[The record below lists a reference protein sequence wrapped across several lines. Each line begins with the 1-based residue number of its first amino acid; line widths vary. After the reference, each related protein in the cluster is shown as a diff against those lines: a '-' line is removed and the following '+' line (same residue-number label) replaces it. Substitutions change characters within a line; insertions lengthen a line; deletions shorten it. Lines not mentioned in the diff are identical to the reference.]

1 MEHLYKGSELRI
13 KPQGFVEGGQV
24 TFFTVNPK
32 FGTILTATDD
42 EGYMFLSWPHLQ
54 YMGRGVLNYKV
65 NNPTTGLDRL
75 ITTDY
80 YIDSDLEVS
89 DTETLGN
96 VSDRIENTVSGK
108 LTEKIDAGIEKVT
121 RSAQEQVDSASN
133 RIKELG
139 TTFTTTISTLGKS
152 VDSALEDVNTKVT
165 EKLGTVDTRLTEIQA
180 DLTTKCPY
188 VGGDYY
194 VYNYDRTTGT
204 TKKTDL
210 YVKGQDGRN
219 GIDGRSK
226 EVRHTNPTDTTVTI
240 NSGEF
245 HVWEEVESLNITL
258 QPAPNSPFLDEYG
271 FLFKTGQTV
280 PRISLPSNIKLPRT
294 FIILPNHIYTV
305 TILGEVLEFG
315 SQSI

>member
-1 MEHLYKGSELRI
+1 MEHIYKGSSI
-13 KPQGFVEGGQV
+13 KITIPNYEQGGTI
-24 TFFTVNPK
+24 TFYTVNPS
-32 FGTILTATDD
+32 FGTTYNGLNENNEVILVWSD
-42 EGYMFLSWPHLQ
+42 LRNL
-54 YMGRGVLNYKV
+54 GRGVLQYKL
-65 NNPTTGLDRL
+65 NNPSTGTDYTR
-75 ITTDY
+75 TTDY

-96 VSDRIENTVSGK
+96 VSERIESTVSGK
-108 LTEKIDAGIEKVT
+108 LTEKIKEGIDNVT
-121 RSAQEQVDSASN
+121 RSAQE
-133 RIKELG
+133 KLG
-139 TTFTTTISTLGKS
+139 T
-152 VDSALEDVNTKVT
+152 VDSALVDVNTKVT
-165 EKLGTVDTRLTEIQA
+165 QKLGTVDSRLTEIQA

-194 VYNYDRTTGT
+194 VYNYDRSTGSL
-204 TKKTDL
+204 KKTSL

-240 NSGEF
+240 RSGEF

-271 FLFKTGQTV
+271 FSFKTGSTA

-305 TILGEVLEFG
+305 TILGTVLEFG
-315 SQSI
+315 SQSL

>member
-13 KPQGFVEGGQV
+13 KPQGFELGGQV

-42 EGYMFLSWPHLQ
+42 EGYITLSWPHLQ
-54 YMGRGVLNYKV
+54 YMGKGVLQYKV

-75 ITTDY
+75 ITTEY
-80 YIDSDLEVS
+80 FIDCDLEVS

-121 RSAQEQVDSASN
+121 RSAQE
-133 RIKELG
+133 KLG
-139 TTFTTTISTLGKS
+139 T

-165 EKLGTVDTRLTEIQA
+165 QKLGTVDTRLTQIQN

-204 TKKTDL
+204 TKKTSL
-210 YVKGQDGRN
+210 YVKGQDGRD

-226 EVRHTNPTDTTVTI
+226 EVRHNPTETDVTI
-240 NSGEF
+240 RSGEF

-258 QPAPNSPFLDEYG
+258 QPASNSPILDEYG
-271 FLFKTGQTV
+271 FSFKAGQTV
-280 PRISLPSNIKLPRT
+280 PRLSLPSNIKLPRT

-305 TILGEVLEFG
+305 TILGTVLEFG
-315 SQSI
+315 SQSL

>member
-13 KPQGFVEGGQV
+13 KPQGFVEGGQI

-54 YMGRGVLNYKV
+54 YMGRGVLQYKV

-75 ITTDY
+75 ITTEY

-96 VSDRIENTVSGK
+96 VSERIESTVSGK
-108 LTEKIDAGIEKVT
+108 LTEKIDEGIEKVT

-139 TTFTTTISTLGKS
+139 TTFSTTISTLGKS
-152 VDSALEDVNTKVT
+152 VDSALADVNTKVT
-165 EKLGTVDTRLTEIQA
+165 QKLGTVDTRLIDIQN

-226 EVRHTNPTDTTVTI
+226 EVRHQPTETDVTI
-240 NSGEF
+240 LSGEF

-258 QPAPNSPFLDEYG
+258 QPASNSPILDEYG
-271 FLFKTGQTV
+271 FSFKTGSTV

-305 TILGEVLEFG
+305 TILGTVLEFG
-315 SQSI
+315 SQSL

>member
-1 MEHLYKGSELRI
+1 MEHLYKGSSIRL
-13 KPQGFVEGGQV
+13 KPQGFEVGGQV

-42 EGYMFLSWPHLQ
+42 EGYMYLSWPHLQ
-54 YMGRGVLNYKV
+54 YMGKGVLNYKV

-75 ITTDY
+75 ITTEY

-96 VSDRIENTVSGK
+96 VSERIENTVSGK

-121 RSAQEQVDSASN
+121 RSAQE
-133 RIKELG
+133 KLG
-139 TTFTTTISTLGKS
+139 T

-165 EKLGTVDTRLTEIQA
+165 QKLGTVDSRLTEIQN

-194 VYNYDRTTGT
+194 VYNYDRTTGSQ
-204 TKKTDL
+204 KKTSL
-210 YVKGQDGRN
+210 YVKGQDGRD
-219 GIDGRSK
+219 GVDGRSK
-226 EVRHTNPTDTTVTI
+226 DVRHTNPTETDVTI
-240 NSGEF
+240 RSGEF

-271 FLFKTGQTV
+271 FSFKTGSTA

-305 TILGEVLEFG
+305 TILGTVLEFG
-315 SQSI
+315 SQSL

>member
-1 MEHLYKGSELRI
+1 MEYLYKGSELRI

-24 TFFTVNPK
+24 TFYTVNPK

-42 EGYMFLSWPHLQ
+42 EGYITLSWPHLQ

-75 ITTDY
+75 ITTEY
-80 YIDSDLEVS
+80 FIDSDLEVE

-96 VSDRIENTVSGK
+96 VSERIESSVSGK
-108 LTEKIDAGIEKVT
+108 LTQKIDAGIEKVT
-121 RSAQEQVDSASN
+121 RSAQE
-133 RIKELG
+133 KLG
-139 TTFTTTISTLGKS
+139 T
-152 VDSALEDVNTKVT
+152 VDSALVDVNTKVT

-194 VYNYDRTTGT
+194 VYNYDRTTGSQ
-204 TKKTDL
+204 KKTSL
-210 YVKGQDGRN
+210 YVKGQDGRD
-219 GIDGRSK
+219 GVDGRSK
-226 EVRHTNPTDTTVTI
+226 EVRHQPTDTTVTI

-245 HVWEEVESLNITL
+245 HVWEVVESLNITL

-271 FLFKTGQTV
+271 FSFKTGQTV

-305 TILGEVLEFG
+305 TILGTVLEFG
-315 SQSI
+315 SQSL

>member
-75 ITTDY
+75 ITTEY
-80 YIDSDLEVS
+80 FIDSDLEVS

-96 VSDRIENTVSGK
+96 VSERIESTVSGK
-108 LTEKIDAGIEKVT
+108 LTEKIKEGIDNVT
-121 RSAQEQVDSASN
+121 RSAQE
-133 RIKELG
+133 KLG
-139 TTFTTTISTLGKS
+139 T
-152 VDSALEDVNTKVT
+152 VDSALVDVNTKVT
-165 EKLGTVDTRLTEIQA
+165 EKLGTVDSRLTDIQN
-180 DLTTKCPY
+180 DLTQKCPY

-194 VYNYDRTTGT
+194 VYNYDRTTGSQ
-204 TKKTDL
+204 KKTSL
-210 YVKGQDGRN
+210 YVKGQDGRD
-219 GIDGRSK
+219 GVDGRSK
-226 EVRHTNPTDTTVTI
+226 EVRHQPTETDVTI
-240 NSGEF
+240 RSGEF
-245 HVWEEVESLNITL
+245 HVWEVVESLNITL

-271 FLFKTGQTV
+271 FSFKTGSTA

-305 TILGEVLEFG
+305 TILGTVLEFG
-315 SQSI
+315 SQSL

>member
-13 KPQGFVEGGQV
+13 KPQNFSEGGQV

-54 YMGRGVLNYKV
+54 YMGKGVLNYKV

-80 YIDSDLEVS
+80 YIDSDLEVD

-96 VSDRIENTVSGK
+96 VSERIENTVSGK

-121 RSAQEQVDSASN
+121 RSAQE
-133 RIKELG
+133 KLG
-139 TTFTTTISTLGKS
+139 T
-152 VDSALEDVNTKVT
+152 VDSALVDVNTKVT
-165 EKLGTVDTRLTEIQA
+165 EKLGTVDSRLTQIQD

-194 VYNYDRTTGT
+194 VYNYDRTTGSQ
-204 TKKTDL
+204 KKTSL
-210 YVKGQDGRN
+210 YVKGQDGRD
-219 GIDGRSK
+219 GVDGRSK
-226 EVRHTNPTDTTVTI
+226 EVRHTSPTDTTVTI
-240 NSGEF
+240 RSGEF
-245 HVWEEVESLNITL
+245 HVWEEVESLSITL
-258 QPAPNSPFLDEYG
+258 QPNPNSLFLDEYG
-271 FLFKTGQTV
+271 FRFQAGRTL

-305 TILGEVLEFG
+305 TILGTVLEFG
-315 SQSI
+315 SQSL

>member
-32 FGTILTATDD
+32 FGTILTATDE

-121 RSAQEQVDSASN
+121 RSAQE
-133 RIKELG
+133 KLG
-139 TTFTTTISTLGKS
+139 T
-152 VDSALEDVNTKVT
+152 VDSALVDVNTKVT
-165 EKLGTVDTRLTEIQA
+165 EKLGTVDNRLTQIQE

-194 VYNYDRTTGT
+194 VYNYDRNTGSR
-204 TKKTDL
+204 KKTSL
-210 YVKGQDGRN
+210 YVKGQDGRD
-219 GIDGRSK
+219 GVDGRSK

-258 QPAPNSPFLDEYG
+258 QPASNSPFLDEYG
-271 FLFKTGQTV
+271 FRFKTGSTA

-305 TILGEVLEFG
+305 TILGTVLEFG
-315 SQSI
+315 SQSL

>member
-54 YMGRGVLNYKV
+54 YMGRGVLQYKV
-65 NNPTTGLDRL
+65 NNPSTGLDRL
-75 ITTDY
+75 ITTEY
-80 YIDSDLEVS
+80 YIDSDLEVE

-108 LTEKIDAGIEKVT
+108 LTEKIKEGIDNVT
-121 RSAQEQVDSASN
+121 RSAQE
-133 RIKELG
+133 KLG
-139 TTFTTTISTLGKS
+139 T

-165 EKLGTVDTRLTEIQA
+165 QKLGTVDTRLIDIQN

-194 VYNYDRTTGT
+194 VYNYDRTTGSQ
-204 TKKTDL
+204 KKTNL
-210 YVKGQDGRN
+210 YVKGQDGRD
-219 GIDGRSK
+219 GVDGRNK
-226 EVRHTNPTDTTVTI
+226 EVRHNPTETTVTI

-258 QPAPNSPFLDEYG
+258 QPASNSPFLDEYG
-271 FLFKTGQTV
+271 FSFKTGSTA
-280 PRISLPSNIKLPRT
+280 PRISLPSIIKLPRT

-305 TILGEVLEFG
+305 TILGTVLEFG
-315 SQSI
+315 SQSL

>member
-13 KPQGFVEGGQV
+13 KPQNFEVGGQV
-24 TFFTVNPK
+24 TFYTVNPK
-32 FGTILTATDD
+32 FGTTLTATDD

-75 ITTDY
+75 ITTEY
-80 YIDSDLEVS
+80 FIDSDLEVE

-108 LTEKIDAGIEKVT
+108 LNEKIKEGIDNVT
-121 RSAQEQVDSASN
+121 RSAQE
-133 RIKELG
+133 KLG
-139 TTFTTTISTLGKS
+139 TVK
-152 VDSALEDVNTKVT
+152 SALEDVNTEVT
-165 EKLGTVDTRLTEIQA
+165 QKLGTVDTRLTEIQN

-210 YVKGQDGRN
+210 YVKGQDGRD
-219 GIDGRSK
+219 GVDGRSK
-226 EVRHTNPTDTTVTI
+226 EVRHSPTETDVTI
-240 NSGEF
+240 RSGEF
-245 HVWEEVESLNITL
+245 HVWDEVESLNITL
-258 QPAPNSPFLDEYG
+258 QPASNSPFLDEYG
-271 FLFKTGQTV
+271 FIFKAGQTV
-280 PRISLPSNIKLPRT
+280 PRLSLPSNIKLPRT

-305 TILGEVLEFG
+305 TILGTVLEFG
-315 SQSI
+315 SQSL

>member
-1 MEHLYKGSELRI
+1 MEHLYKGSSLRI
-13 KPQGFVEGGQV
+13 KPLNFEEGGQV

-54 YMGRGVLNYKV
+54 YMGKGVLNYKV

-75 ITTDY
+75 ITTEY
-80 YIDSDLEVS
+80 FIDSDLEVDDNES
-89 DTETLGN
+89 LGN
-96 VSDRIENTVSGK
+96 VSERIESTVSGK

-139 TTFTTTISTLGKS
+139 TTFTNTISTIGKS

-165 EKLGTVDTRLTEIQA
+165 EKLGTVDSRLTQIQD

-194 VYNYDRTTGT
+194 VYNYDRTTGSQ
-204 TKKTDL
+204 KKTSL
-210 YVKGQDGRN
+210 YVKGQDGRD
-219 GIDGRSK
+219 GVDGRST
-226 EVRHTNPTDTTVTI
+226 EVRHQPTDTTVTI
-240 NSGEF
+240 RSGEF
-245 HVWEEVESLNITL
+245 HVWEEVENLNITL
-258 QPAPNSPFLDEYG
+258 QPNPNSPFLDEYG
-271 FLFKTGQTV
+271 FSFKTGRTV
-280 PRISLPSNIKLPRT
+280 PRISLPANIKLPRT
-294 FIILPNHIYTV
+294 YIILPNHIYTV
-305 TILGEVLEFG
+305 TILGTVLEFG
-315 SQSI
+315 SQSL

>member
-13 KPQGFVEGGQV
+13 KPQGFVQGGQV

-42 EGYMFLSWPHLQ
+42 EGYITLSWPHLQ

-65 NNPTTGLDRL
+65 NNSTTGLDRL

-96 VSDRIENTVSGK
+96 VSDRIESTVSGK
-108 LTEKIDAGIEKVT
+108 LSEKIKEGIDNVT
-121 RSAQEQVDSASN
+121 RSAQE
-133 RIKELG
+133 KLG
-139 TTFTTTISTLGKS
+139 T

-165 EKLGTVDTRLTEIQA
+165 EKLGTVDTRLTDIQN

-188 VGGDYY
+188 VGEDYY

-210 YVKGQDGRN
+210 YVKGQDGR
-219 GIDGRSK
+219 SK
-226 EVRHTNPTDTTVTI
+226 VERHQPTDTTVTI

-258 QPAPNSPFLDEYG
+258 QPASNSPFLDEYG
-271 FLFKTGQTV
+271 FSFKTGANRNV
-280 PRISLPSNIKLPRT
+280 RVSLPRNIKLPRT
-294 FIILPNHIYTV
+294 FIILPNHTYTC

>member
-24 TFFTVNPK
+24 TFYTVNPK

-54 YMGRGVLNYKV
+54 YMGKGVLNYKV

-75 ITTDY
+75 ITTEY
-80 YIDSDLEVS
+80 YIDSDLEVE

-96 VSDRIENTVSGK
+96 VSDRIESTVSGK
-108 LTEKIDAGIEKVT
+108 LTQKIDEGIEKVT
-121 RSAQEQVDSASN
+121 RSAQE
-133 RIKELG
+133 KLG
-139 TTFTTTISTLGKS
+139 T

-165 EKLGTVDTRLTEIQA
+165 EKLGTVDSRLTQIQD

-194 VYNYDRTTGT
+194 VYNYDRTTGSQ
-204 TKKTDL
+204 KKTSL
-210 YVKGQDGRN
+210 YVKGQDGRD
-219 GIDGRSK
+219 GVDGRSK
-226 EVRHTNPTDTTVTI
+226 EVRHTSPTDTTVTI
-240 NSGEF
+240 RSGEF
-245 HVWEEVESLNITL
+245 HVWEEVENLNITL
-258 QPAPNSPFLDEYG
+258 QPNPNSPFLDEYG
-271 FLFKTGQTV
+271 FSFKTGSTA

-305 TILGEVLEFG
+305 TILGTVLEFG
-315 SQSI
+315 SQSL

>member
-13 KPQGFVEGGQV
+13 KPQNFVEGGQV

-54 YMGRGVLNYKV
+54 YMGKGVLNYKV

-121 RSAQEQVDSASN
+121 RSAQE
-133 RIKELG
+133 KLG
-139 TTFTTTISTLGKS
+139 T

-165 EKLGTVDTRLTEIQA
+165 QKLGTVDTRLTEIQA

-194 VYNYDRTTGT
+194 VYNYDRSTGSL
-204 TKKTDL
+204 KKTSL

-219 GIDGRSK
+219 GIDGRNK
-226 EVRHTNPTDTTVTI
+226 EVRHQPTETDVTI
-240 NSGEF
+240 RSGEF

-258 QPAPNSPFLDEYG
+258 QPASNSPFLDEYG
-271 FLFKTGQTV
+271 FSFKTGSTA

-305 TILGEVLEFG
+305 TILGTVLEFG
-315 SQSI
+315 SQSL

>member
-1 MEHLYKGSELRI
+1 MEHLYKGSSLRL

-54 YMGRGVLNYKV
+54 YMGKGVLNYKV

-75 ITTDY
+75 ITTEY
-80 YIDSDLEVS
+80 FINSDLEVE

-96 VSDRIENTVSGK
+96 VSERIESTVSGK

-121 RSAQEQVDSASN
+121 RSAQE
-133 RIKELG
+133 KLG
-139 TTFTTTISTLGKS
+139 T
-152 VDSALEDVNTKVT
+152 VDSALVDVNTKVT
-165 EKLGTVDTRLTEIQA
+165 QKLGTVDSRLTEIQN

-194 VYNYDRTTGT
+194 VYNYDRSTGSL
-204 TKKTDL
+204 KKTSL

-226 EVRHTNPTDTTVTI
+226 EVRHQPTDTTVTI

-245 HVWEEVESLNITL
+245 HVWEVVESLNITL

-271 FLFKTGQTV
+271 FSFKTGQTA

-305 TILGEVLEFG
+305 TILGTVLEFG
-315 SQSI
+315 SQSL

>member
-24 TFFTVNPK
+24 TFYTVNPK

-42 EGYMFLSWPHLQ
+42 EGYITLSWPHLQ
-54 YMGRGVLNYKV
+54 YMGRGVLQYKV
-65 NNPTTGLDRL
+65 NNPSTGLDRL
-75 ITTDY
+75 ITTEY
-80 YIDSDLEVS
+80 FIDSDLEVE

-96 VSDRIENTVSGK
+96 VSDRIESTVSGK

-121 RSAQEQVDSASN
+121 RSAQE
-133 RIKELG
+133 RLG
-139 TTFTTTISTLGKS
+139 T
-152 VDSALEDVNTKVT
+152 VDTALEDVNTKVT
-165 EKLGTVDTRLTEIQA
+165 EKLGTVDSRLTQIQD

-194 VYNYDRTTGT
+194 VYNYDRTTGSQ
-204 TKKTDL
+204 KKTSL
-210 YVKGQDGRN
+210 YVKGQDGRD
-219 GIDGRSK
+219 GRDGVDGRSK

-245 HVWEEVESLNITL
+245 HVWEVVESLNITL

-271 FLFKTGQTV
+271 FSFKTGRTV
-280 PRISLPSNIKLPRT
+280 PRISLPANIKLPRT

-305 TILGEVLEFG
+305 TILGTILKFG
-315 SQSI
+315 SQTL

>member
-32 FGTILTATDD
+32 FGTILTTTDD

-54 YMGRGVLNYKV
+54 YMGKGVLNYKV

-75 ITTDY
+75 ITTEY

-96 VSDRIENTVSGK
+96 VSERIESTVSGK
-108 LTEKIDAGIEKVT
+108 LTERIDAGIEKVT
-121 RSAQEQVDSASN
+121 RSA
-133 RIKELG
+133 L
-139 TTFTTTISTLGKS
+139 
-152 VDSALEDVNTKVT
+152 
-165 EKLGTVDTRLTEIQA
+165 EKLGTVDSALDEVNTKVTQKLGTVDSRLTEIQA

-194 VYNYDRTTGT
+194 VYNYDRITGSQ
-204 TKKTDL
+204 KKTSL
-210 YVKGQDGRN
+210 YVKGQDGRD
-219 GIDGRSK
+219 GVDGRSK

-271 FLFKTGQTV
+271 FSFKTGSTA

-305 TILGEVLEFG
+305 TILGTVLEFG
-315 SQSI
+315 SQSL

>member
-121 RSAQEQVDSASN
+121 RSAQE
-133 RIKELG
+133 KLG
-139 TTFTTTISTLGKS
+139 T
-152 VDSALEDVNTKVT
+152 VDSALVDVNTRVT
-165 EKLGTVDTRLTEIQA
+165 EKLGTVDSRLTQIQD

-194 VYNYDRTTGT
+194 VYNYDRTTGNI
-204 TKKTDL
+204 KKTSL
-210 YVKGQDGRN
+210 YVKGQDGRD
-219 GIDGRSK
+219 GVDGRSK
-226 EVRHTNPTDTTVTI
+226 EVRHQPTDTTVTI

-245 HVWEEVESLNITL
+245 HVWEVVESLNITL

-271 FLFKTGQTV
+271 FSFKTGSTA

-305 TILGEVLEFG
+305 TILGTVLEFG
-315 SQSI
+315 SQSL

>member
-13 KPQGFVEGGQV
+13 KPQNFEQGGQV

-54 YMGRGVLNYKV
+54 YMGKGVLNYKV

-75 ITTDY
+75 ITTEY
-80 YIDSDLEVS
+80 FIDSDLEVS

-108 LTEKIDAGIEKVT
+108 LGEKIKEGIDNVT
-121 RSAQEQVDSASN
+121 RSAQE
-133 RIKELG
+133 KLG
-139 TTFTTTISTLGKS
+139 T
-152 VDSALEDVNTKVT
+152 VNSALEDVNTKVT
-165 EKLGTVDTRLTEIQA
+165 QKLGTVDSRLTEIQA

-194 VYNYDRTTGT
+194 VYNYDRTTGNL
-204 TKKTDL
+204 KKTDL
-210 YVKGQDGRN
+210 YVKGQDGRD
-219 GIDGRSK
+219 GVDGRSK
-226 EVRHTNPTDTTVTI
+226 EVRHSPTDTTVTI

-271 FLFKTGQTV
+271 FSFKTGSTA

-305 TILGEVLEFG
+305 TILGTVLEFG
-315 SQSI
+315 SQSL

>member
-1 MEHLYKGSELRI
+1 MKHIYKGSSI
-13 KPQGFVEGGQV
+13 KITIPNYEQGGTI
-24 TFFTVNPK
+24 TFYTVNPS
-32 FGTILTATDD
+32 FGTTYNGLNENNEVILVWSD
-42 EGYMFLSWPHLQ
+42 LRNL
-54 YMGRGVLNYKV
+54 GRGVLQYKL
-65 NNPTTGLDRL
+65 NNPSTGTDYTR
-75 ITTDY
+75 TTDY

-121 RSAQEQVDSASN
+121 RSAQE
-133 RIKELG
+133 
-139 TTFTTTISTLGKS
+139 
-152 VDSALEDVNTKVT
+152 
-165 EKLGTVDTRLTEIQA
+165 KLGTVDSRLTEIQA

-194 VYNYDRTTGT
+194 VYNYDRSTGSL
-204 TKKTDL
+204 KKTSL

-219 GIDGRSK
+219 GIDGRNK
-226 EVRHTNPTDTTVTI
+226 EVRHSPTDTTVTI

-245 HVWEEVESLNITL
+245 HVWDEVESLNITL
-258 QPAPNSPFLDEYG
+258 QPASNSPFLDEYG
-271 FLFKTGQTV
+271 FSFKTGSTA

-305 TILGEVLEFG
+305 TILGTVLEFG
-315 SQSI
+315 SQSL

>member
-75 ITTDY
+75 ITTEY
-80 YIDSDLEVS
+80 FIDSDLEVS
-89 DTETLGN
+89 DTETLGS

-108 LTEKIDAGIEKVT
+108 LTEKIKEGIDNVT
-121 RSAQEQVDSASN
+121 RSAQE
-133 RIKELG
+133 ILG
-139 TTFTTTISTLGKS
+139 T
-152 VDSALEDVNTKVT
+152 VDSALVDVNTKVT
-165 EKLGTVDTRLTEIQA
+165 QKLGTVDSRLTEIQA

-204 TKKTDL
+204 TKKTSL

-226 EVRHTNPTDTTVTI
+226 EVRHQPTETDVTI
-240 NSGEF
+240 RSGEF
-245 HVWEEVESLNITL
+245 HVWEVVESLNITL
-258 QPAPNSPFLDEYG
+258 QPASNSPFLDEYG
-271 FLFKTGQTV
+271 FSFKTGSTA

-305 TILGEVLEFG
+305 TILGTVLEFG
-315 SQSI
+315 SQSL

>member
-75 ITTDY
+75 ITTEY

-96 VSDRIENTVSGK
+96 VSERIESTVSGK

-165 EKLGTVDTRLTEIQA
+165 QKLGTVDSRLTEIQD

-210 YVKGQDGRN
+210 YVKGQDGRD
-219 GIDGRSK
+219 GVDGRSK
-226 EVRHTNPTDTTVTI
+226 EV
-240 NSGEF
+240 
-245 HVWEEVESLNITL
+245 
-258 QPAPNSPFLDEYG
+258 
-271 FLFKTGQTV
+271 
-280 PRISLPSNIKLPRT
+280 
-294 FIILPNHIYTV
+294 
-305 TILGEVLEFG
+305 
-315 SQSI
+315 

>member
-32 FGTILTATDD
+32 FGTIITATDD

-54 YMGRGVLNYKV
+54 YMGKGVLQYKI
-65 NNPTTGLDRL
+65 NNPHTGLDRL
-75 ITTDY
+75 ITTEY

-108 LTEKIDAGIEKVT
+108 LTEKIKEGIDNVT
-121 RSAQEQVDSASN
+121 RSAQE
-133 RIKELG
+133 KLG
-139 TTFTTTISTLGKS
+139 T
-152 VDSALEDVNTKVT
+152 VNSALEDVNTKVT
-165 EKLGTVDTRLTEIQA
+165 QKLGTVDTRLTEIQA

-226 EVRHTNPTDTTVTI
+226 EVRHNPTETDVTI
-240 NSGEF
+240 RSGEF
-245 HVWEEVESLNITL
+245 HVWDVVGSLNITL
-258 QPAPNSPFLDEYG
+258 QPASNSPFLDEYG
-271 FLFKTGQTV
+271 FSFKTGSTV
-280 PRISLPSNIKLPRT
+280 PRLSLPSNIKLPRT

-305 TILGEVLEFG
+305 TILGTVLEFG
-315 SQSI
+315 SQSL

>member
-13 KPQGFVEGGQV
+13 KPQGFVQGGQV
-24 TFFTVNPK
+24 TFYTVNPK

-42 EGYMFLSWPHLQ
+42 EGYITLSWPHLQ

-80 YIDSDLEVS
+80 YIDSDLEVD

-96 VSDRIENTVSGK
+96 VSERIENTVSGK

-121 RSAQEQVDSASN
+121 RSAQE
-133 RIKELG
+133 KLG
-139 TTFTTTISTLGKS
+139 T

-165 EKLGTVDTRLTEIQA
+165 EKLGTVDTRLTEIQD

-194 VYNYDRTTGT
+194 VYNYDRTTGNL
-204 TKKTDL
+204 KKTDL

-219 GIDGRSK
+219 GVDGRSK
-226 EVRHTNPTDTTVTI
+226 EVRHQPTDTTVTI

-258 QPAPNSPFLDEYG
+258 QPASNSPFLDEYG
-271 FLFKTGQTV
+271 FSFKTGSTA

-305 TILGEVLEFG
+305 TILGTVLEFG
-315 SQSI
+315 SQSL

>member
-1 MEHLYKGSELRI
+1 MEHLYKGSSIRL
-13 KPQGFVEGGQV
+13 KPQGFVQGGQV
-24 TFFTVNPK
+24 TFFTVNPR

-54 YMGRGVLNYKV
+54 YMGKGVLNYKV

-75 ITTDY
+75 ITTEY
-80 YIDSDLEVS
+80 YIDSDLEVD

-96 VSDRIENTVSGK
+96 VSDRIESTVSGK

-121 RSAQEQVDSASN
+121 RSAQE
-133 RIKELG
+133 KLG
-139 TTFTTTISTLGKS
+139 T

-165 EKLGTVDTRLTEIQA
+165 QKLGTVDSRLTEIQA

-194 VYNYDRTTGT
+194 VYNYDRSTGNL
-204 TKKTDL
+204 KKTDL

-219 GIDGRSK
+219 GVDGRSK
-226 EVRHTNPTDTTVTI
+226 EVRHQPTETDVTI
-240 NSGEF
+240 RSGEF
-245 HVWEEVESLNITL
+245 HVWEEVENLNITL
-258 QPAPNSPFLDEYG
+258 QPNPNSLFLDEYG
-271 FLFKTGQTV
+271 FRFKTGRTV

-294 FIILPNHIYTV
+294 FIFLPNHIYTV

>member
-1 MEHLYKGSELRI
+1 MKHIYKGSSI
-13 KPQGFVEGGQV
+13 KITIPNYEQGGTI
-24 TFFTVNPK
+24 TFYTVNPS
-32 FGTILTATDD
+32 FGTTYNGLNENNEVILDWSD
-42 EGYMFLSWPHLQ
+42 LRNL
-54 YMGRGVLNYKV
+54 GRGVLQYKL
-65 NNPTTGLDRL
+65 NNPSTGTDYTR
-75 ITTDY
+75 TTDY

-121 RSAQEQVDSASN
+121 RSAQE
-133 RIKELG
+133 
-139 TTFTTTISTLGKS
+139 
-152 VDSALEDVNTKVT
+152 
-165 EKLGTVDTRLTEIQA
+165 KLGTVDSRLTEIQA

-194 VYNYDRTTGT
+194 VYNYDRSTGSL
-204 TKKTDL
+204 KKTSL

-219 GIDGRSK
+219 GIDGRNK
-226 EVRHTNPTDTTVTI
+226 EVRHSPTDTTVTI

-245 HVWEEVESLNITL
+245 HVWDEVESLNITL
-258 QPAPNSPFLDEYG
+258 QPASNSPFLDEYG
-271 FLFKTGQTV
+271 FSFKTGSTA

-305 TILGEVLEFG
+305 TILGTVLEFG
-315 SQSI
+315 SQSL

>member
-1 MEHLYKGSELRI
+1 MKHLYKGSELRI

-54 YMGRGVLNYKV
+54 YMGKGVLNYKV

-75 ITTDY
+75 ITTEY
-80 YIDSDLEVS
+80 YIDSDLEVD

-96 VSDRIENTVSGK
+96 VSERIESSVSGK
-108 LTEKIDAGIEKVT
+108 LTEKIKEGIDNVT
-121 RSAQEQVDSASN
+121 RSAQE
-133 RIKELG
+133 KLG
-139 TTFTTTISTLGKS
+139 T
-152 VDSALEDVNTKVT
+152 VDSALVDVNTKVT
-165 EKLGTVDTRLTEIQA
+165 EKLGTVDNRLTQIQD

-204 TKKTDL
+204 TKKTSL
-210 YVKGQDGRN
+210 YVKGQDGRD
-219 GIDGRSK
+219 GVDGRSK
-226 EVRHTNPTDTTVTI
+226 EVRHQPTDTTVTI

-258 QPAPNSPFLDEYG
+258 QPASNSPFLDEYG
-271 FLFKTGQTV
+271 FSFKTGSTA

-305 TILGEVLEFG
+305 TILGTVLEFG
-315 SQSI
+315 SQSL

>member
-32 FGTILTATDD
+32 FGTILTTTDD

-96 VSDRIENTVSGK
+96 VSERIESSVSGK

-165 EKLGTVDTRLTEIQA
+165 QKLGTVDTRLTQIQD

-194 VYNYDRTTGT
+194 VYNYDRTTGSH
-204 TKKTDL
+204 KKTSL
-210 YVKGQDGRN
+210 YVKGQDGIN
-219 GIDGRSK
+219 GRIM
-226 EVRHTNPTDTTVTI
+226 EVRHNPTETDVTI
-240 NSGEF
+240 RSGEF

-258 QPAPNSPFLDEYG
+258 QPASNSPFLDEYG
-271 FLFKTGQTV
+271 FIFKTGNTA

-305 TILGEVLEFG
+305 TILGTVLEFG
-315 SQSI
+315 SQSL

>member
-54 YMGRGVLNYKV
+54 YMGKGVLNYKV

-75 ITTDY
+75 ITTEY
-80 YIDSDLEVS
+80 FIDSDLEVS

-108 LTEKIDAGIEKVT
+108 LTEKIDAGIEKIT
-121 RSAQEQVDSASN
+121 RSAQE
-133 RIKELG
+133 KLG
-139 TTFTTTISTLGKS
+139 T
-152 VDSALEDVNTKVT
+152 VDTALEDVNTKVT
-165 EKLGTVDTRLTEIQA
+165 QKLGTVDTRLTEIQN

-204 TKKTDL
+204 TKKTGL

-226 EVRHTNPTDTTVTI
+226 EVRHNPTETDVTI
-240 NSGEF
+240 RSGEF

-258 QPAPNSPFLDEYG
+258 QPASNSPFLDEYG
-271 FLFKTGQTV
+271 FIFKTGSTA

-305 TILGEVLEFG
+305 TILGTILEFG
-315 SQSI
+315 SQSL

>member
-1 MEHLYKGSELRI
+1 MEHLYKGSSIRL
-13 KPQGFVEGGQV
+13 KPQGFVQGGQV
-24 TFFTVNPK
+24 TFFTVNPR

-54 YMGRGVLNYKV
+54 YMGKGVLNYKV

-75 ITTDY
+75 ITTEY
-80 YIDSDLEVS
+80 YIDSDLEVD

-96 VSDRIENTVSGK
+96 VSDRIESTVSGK

-121 RSAQEQVDSASN
+121 RSAQE
-133 RIKELG
+133 KLG
-139 TTFTTTISTLGKS
+139 T

-165 EKLGTVDTRLTEIQA
+165 QKLGTVDSRLTEIQA

-194 VYNYDRTTGT
+194 VYNYDRSTGNL
-204 TKKTDL
+204 KKTDL

-219 GIDGRSK
+219 GVDGRSK
-226 EVRHTNPTDTTVTI
+226 EVRHQPTETDVTI
-240 NSGEF
+240 RSGEF
-245 HVWEEVESLNITL
+245 HVWEEVENLNITL
-258 QPAPNSPFLDEYG
+258 QPNPNSLFLDEYG
-271 FLFKTGQTV
+271 FRFKTGRTV

>member
-24 TFFTVNPK
+24 TFYTVNPR
-32 FGTILTATDD
+32 FGTIITATDD

-54 YMGRGVLNYKV
+54 YMGKGVLQYKI
-65 NNPTTGLDRL
+65 NNPHTGLDRL
-75 ITTDY
+75 ITTEY

-108 LTEKIDAGIEKVT
+108 LTEKIKEGIDNVT
-121 RSAQEQVDSASN
+121 RSAQEKLGTVDS
-133 RIKELG
+133 
-139 TTFTTTISTLGKS
+139 T
-152 VDSALEDVNTKVT
+152 LEDVNTKVT
-165 EKLGTVDTRLTEIQA
+165 EKLGTVDTRLTDIQN

-188 VGGDYY
+188 VGEDYY

-226 EVRHTNPTDTTVTI
+226 EVRHQPTDTTVTI

-245 HVWEEVESLNITL
+245 HVWDVVESLNITL
-258 QPAPNSPFLDEYG
+258 QPNTNSPFLDEYG
-271 FLFKTGQTV
+271 FRFNTGANRDV
-280 PRISLPSNIKLPRT
+280 RVSLPRNIKLPRT
-294 FIILPNHIYTV
+294 FIILPNHIYTC

>member
-54 YMGRGVLNYKV
+54 YMGRGCLNYKI
-65 NNPTTGLDRL
+65 NNPHTGLDRL
-75 ITTDY
+75 ITTEY

-121 RSAQEQVDSASN
+121 RSAQE
-133 RIKELG
+133 KLG
-139 TTFTTTISTLGKS
+139 T

-165 EKLGTVDTRLTEIQA
+165 QKLGTVDTRLTEIQE
-180 DLTTKCPY
+180 DLTQKCPY

-194 VYNYDRTTGT
+194 VYNYDRTTGSQ
-204 TKKTDL
+204 KKTSL
-210 YVKGQDGRN
+210 YVKGQDGRD

-226 EVRHTNPTDTTVTI
+226 EVRHQPTDTTVTI

-258 QPAPNSPFLDEYG
+258 QPASNSPFLDEYG
-271 FLFKTGQTV
+271 FIFKTGSTA

-305 TILGEVLEFG
+305 TILGTVLEFG
-315 SQSI
+315 SQSL

>member
-75 ITTDY
+75 ITTEY

-96 VSDRIENTVSGK
+96 VSERIESTVSGK

-121 RSAQEQVDSASN
+121 RSAQE
-133 RIKELG
+133 KLG
-139 TTFTTTISTLGKS
+139 T

-165 EKLGTVDTRLTEIQA
+165 QKLGTVDSRLTEIQA

-194 VYNYDRTTGT
+194 VYNYDRTTGNL
-204 TKKTDL
+204 KKTDL

-219 GIDGRSK
+219 GVDGRSK
-226 EVRHTNPTDTTVTI
+226 EVRHSPTDTTVTI

-245 HVWEEVESLNITL
+245 HVWEVVESLNITL

-271 FLFKTGQTV
+271 FSFKTGSTA

-305 TILGEVLEFG
+305 TILGTILEFG

>member
-13 KPQGFVEGGQV
+13 KPQGFELGGQV

-75 ITTDY
+75 ITTEY
-80 YIDSDLEVS
+80 FIDSDLEVS

-108 LTEKIDAGIEKVT
+108 LGEKIKEGIDNVT
-121 RSAQEQVDSASN
+121 RSAQE
-133 RIKELG
+133 KLG
-139 TTFTTTISTLGKS
+139 T

-165 EKLGTVDTRLTEIQA
+165 EKLGTVDSRLTEIQA

-210 YVKGQDGRN
+210 YVKGQDGRD

-226 EVRHTNPTDTTVTI
+226 EVRHSPTDTTVTI

-245 HVWEEVESLNITL
+245 HVWEVVESLNITL
-258 QPAPNSPFLDEYG
+258 QPASNSPFLDEYG
-271 FLFKTGQTV
+271 FSFKTGSTA

-305 TILGEVLEFG
+305 TILGTVLEFG
-315 SQSI
+315 SQSL

>member
-24 TFFTVNPK
+24 TFFTVNPR

-42 EGYMFLSWPHLQ
+42 EGYMYLSWPHLQ
-54 YMGRGVLNYKV
+54 YMGRGVLQYKV
-65 NNPTTGLDRL
+65 NNSTTGLDRL
-75 ITTDY
+75 ITTEY
-80 YIDSDLEVS
+80 FIDSDLEVS

-108 LTEKIDAGIEKVT
+108 LTEKIKEGIDNVT
-121 RSAQEQVDSASN
+121 RSAQE
-133 RIKELG
+133 KLG
-139 TTFTTTISTLGKS
+139 T

-165 EKLGTVDTRLTEIQA
+165 EKLGTVDTRLTDIQN

-188 VGGDYY
+188 VGEDYY

-226 EVRHTNPTDTTVTI
+226 EVRHQPTDTTVTI

-245 HVWEEVESLNITL
+245 HVWDVVESLNITL
-258 QPAPNSPFLDEYG
+258 QPNTNSPFLDEYG
-271 FLFKTGQTV
+271 FIFKTGRTA

-305 TILGEVLEFG
+305 TILGTVLEFG
-315 SQSI
+315 SQSL

>member
-13 KPQGFVEGGQV
+13 KPQGFVQGGQV
-24 TFFTVNPK
+24 TFYTVNPK

-42 EGYMFLSWPHLQ
+42 EGYITLSWPHLQ
-54 YMGRGVLNYKV
+54 YMGKGVLNYKV
-65 NNPTTGLDRL
+65 NNPSTGIDRL
-75 ITTDY
+75 ITTEY
-80 YIDSDLEVS
+80 YIDSDLEVE

-96 VSDRIENTVSGK
+96 VSDRIESTVSGK

-121 RSAQEQVDSASN
+121 RSAQE
-133 RIKELG
+133 KLG
-139 TTFTTTISTLGKS
+139 T

-165 EKLGTVDTRLTEIQA
+165 EKLGTVDSRLIDIQN

-194 VYNYDRTTGT
+194 VYNYDRTTGSQ
-204 TKKTDL
+204 KKTSL

-219 GIDGRSK
+219 GVDGRSK
-226 EVRHTNPTDTTVTI
+226 EVRHQPTDTTVTI

-271 FLFKTGQTV
+271 FSFKTGSTA

-305 TILGEVLEFG
+305 TILGTVLEFG
-315 SQSI
+315 SQSL